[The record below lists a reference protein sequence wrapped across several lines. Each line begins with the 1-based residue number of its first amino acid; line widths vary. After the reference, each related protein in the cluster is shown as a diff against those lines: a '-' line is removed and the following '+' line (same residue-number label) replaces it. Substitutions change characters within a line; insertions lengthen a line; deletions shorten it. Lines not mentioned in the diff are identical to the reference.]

1 MTSQTF
7 NFNRRPRAGPE
18 RRSQRVGATEYR
30 QPSIGRIAGSAPASP
45 RRAKRADAICI
56 AQQCELWQPT
66 WLAAAIH
73 HQHQKPHSG
82 PKRGGVFRASLPA
95 QHRHRSRCH
104 LPPLTSSFSCISR
117 SAHAIRA
124 ASAAWRAD
132 RSAASCARSCSVV
145 TRRPRGGGP
154 GVAGGAHDRSSGGI
168 VIGCTAHAA
177 NSSSSQARRISGAG
191 SGWQRSSYGGFF
203 RASPTNR
210 QARECV
216 HTIAGWK
223 PDQPRSLADQKASQV
238 MFHTLIPKRITWIS
252 VD

>member
-1 MTSQTF
+1 MV
-7 NFNRRPRAGPE
+7 E
-18 RRSQRVGATEYR
+18 VAT
-30 QPSIGRIAGSAPASP
+30 
-45 RRAKRADAICI
+45 D
-56 AQQCELWQPT
+56 
-66 WLAAAIH
+66 
-73 HQHQKPHSG
+73 QKPKLSD
-82 PKRGGVFRASLPA
+82 RF
-95 QHRHRSRCH
+95 HRSRALVSRQ
-104 LPPLTSSFSCISR
+104 LPPVPPAIIVGRGLRCRSSPAPKAPQR
-117 SAHAIRA
+117 SQARGRLPGLA

-177 NSSSSQARRISGAG
+177 NSSSSQAKRISGAG

-223 PDQPRSLADQKASQV
+223 PDQPRSLQLR
-238 MFHTLIPKRITWIS
+238 LIGHVSPHR
-252 VD
+252 

>member
-1 MTSQTF
+1 MGRGLRCRSSPAPKAPQ
-7 NFNRRPRAGPE
+7 
-18 RRSQRVGATEYR
+18 RSQAR
-30 QPSIGRIAGSAPASP
+30 GRLPGLSARPAP
-45 RRAKRADAICI
+45 
-56 AQQCELWQPT
+56 P
-66 WLAAAIH
+66 
-73 HQHQKPHSG
+73 
-82 PKRGGVFRASLPA
+82 PKQVS
-95 QHRHRSRCH
+95 S
-104 LPPLTSSFSCISR
+104 PPLTSSFSCISR

-238 MFHTLIPKRITWIS
+238 MFHTLIPKRNTWIS
-252 VD
+252 VG